1 MSVFSR
7 LSPLFGTPVADETPD
22 PDDNIHPNG
31 EVALAELKKKA
42 ASPNTVINM
51 GPVQEQAARNASRRR
66 ANEWAR
72 QMRNET
78 ESNPALAAEMRKRM
92 ANIAAAQTADRNSNA
107 ARRAA
112 NTAGPRSTGGPI
124 LRKRLT
130 ERKNLPLS
138 TVLEVNEMNGGRRKS
153 KSKSRKSKSNTA
165 KSKKSR
171 RHK

>member
-112 NTAGPRSTGGPI
+112 NTAGPI

-138 TVLEVNEMNGGRRKS
+138 TVLEVNEMNGGRRKT
-153 KSKSRKSKSNTA
+153 KSKSRKSKSKA
-165 KSKKSR
+165 AKSR

>member
-7 LSPLFGTPVADETPD
+7 LSPLFVTPPADEAD
-22 PDDNIHPNG
+22 NADDIHPNG

-66 ANEWAR
+66 VNEWAR

-92 ANIAAAQTADRNSNA
+92 ANIAAAQTADRTNA

-112 NTAGPRSTGGPI
+112 NTAGPRPSGGPI
-124 LRKRLT
+124 LRTRLT
-130 ERKNLPLS
+130 ERKRLPLS
-138 TVLEVNEMNGGRRKS
+138 TVVEVPEMNGGRRKT
-153 KSKSRKSKSNTA
+153 KSKTKAKSKKHT
-165 KSKKSR
+165 KKSR